1 MTTTVER
8 WRALRKL
15 NDQVQKAHIEMETIA
30 NELSTESM
38 IQFYLHGL
46 GNMTRMLQM
55 AIDGA
60 ANEHKWR
67 KD

>member
-8 WRALRKL
+8 WKALRKL
-15 NDQVQKAHIEMETIA
+15 NEEVQKAHIEMENIA
-30 NELSTESM
+30 SELSTESM

-46 GNMTRMLQM
+46 GNMTRMVNV
-55 AIDGA
+55 AIDA
-60 ANEHKWR
+60 AAHENRWR